1 MGSEMCIRDRGQR
14 ASQIVDKAR
23 SRITGVNPEDKHA
36 HVKIIVAMN
45 RSIKKIN
52 NLQGNIVPERRRF
65 ESLNVNKSQLR
76 TSVTNSD
83 HTSREM
89 KVDLVEKTMDTR
101 R

>member
-1 MGSEMCIRDRGQR
+1 
-14 ASQIVDKAR
+14 
-23 SRITGVNPEDKHA
+23 
-36 HVKIIVAMN
+36 MN
-45 RSIKKIN
+45 RSIRKIN

-101 R
+101 REVNQIELLSHYQEALSQRALRLKIQQMH